1 MYVNQHARARLRE
14 RLPEAEADAI
24 VERLEQTPGEPG
36 TLGIIVSRLQG
47 GMARGDQRRE
57 VEFRASNGDTVVA
70 IVADGEV
77 TTVYYRRSWNQRLDA
92 GALGVAR
99 VIRWA

>member
-1 MYVNQHARARLRE
+1 MFVNSHARARLRE
-14 RLPEAEADAI
+14 RLPQSEADAI
-24 VERLEQTPGEPG
+24 VDRLEATPGEPG
-36 TLGIIVSRLQG
+36 VLGIIVARLKG
-47 GMARGDQRRE
+47 EVRGDQRQE

-70 IVADGEV
+70 IVDEGEV

-92 GALGVAR
+92 AGLGVQR